1 MYLYVVYL
9 LTLIETFK
17 SQLIIEIHYIFGNC
31 VDTLSNRP
39 KMRRDTDGLLACASS
54 GPRRAVLAQAQPRN
68 RNGYGFSG
76 ITTFACRPT
85 LLLTLCILSTDV
97 ARIAGA
103 PPREE
108 PSARFRSDERFLAIV
123 LPATRMDCSRTSP
136 LIGHTNFI
144 HSNHF
149 RSISYIE
156 RLTNLNLHFY

>member
-1 MYLYVVYL
+1 MVRIFRNCIYMLYL

-54 GPRRAVLAQAQPRN
+54 GPTRTVLAQAQPRN

-85 LLLTLCILSTDV
+85 LLLTFCILSTDV

-103 PPREE
+103 PREE

-123 LPATRMDCSRTSP
+123 LPPARTV
-136 LIGHTNFI
+136 LI
-144 HSNHF
+144 
-149 RSISYIE
+149 
-156 RLTNLNLHFY
+156 LHH